1 MKKNITILL
10 VLLTSFV
17 YCQEESYTSY
27 ESEYFEDEFNIN
39 ISKNTSAYSFVI
51 YAQSIDNRS
60 KRAALIIKEKLIP
73 NFIGLLQKSKEKYIE
88 WTAVAKQNKI
98 DEFDKIIDYKSK
110 KYRASFTYG
119 DWQNDYKVILQAT
132 YKVIE
137 SGYVV
142 MIENKYKLK
151 SASNQFIKSE
161 GFMFVF
167 KSEKDFDD
175 LISKIDIKKAK
186 EVFLKNSKELDLFK
200 N

>member
-10 VLLTSFV
+10 VLLSSFV

-27 ESEYFEDEFNIN
+27 ESEFFEKEFNIN
-39 ISKNTSAYSFVI
+39 ISKSTSGYKFVI
-51 YAQSIDNRS
+51 YAESLDTSS
-60 KRAALIIKEKLIP
+60 KRAVLIIKEKLIP

-110 KYRASFTYG
+110 RYQAAFTYG
-119 DWQNDYKVILQAT
+119 DWQYDNKVILQAT

-142 MIENKYKLK
+142 KIENKYRLK
-151 SASNQFIKSE
+151 SESNQFMKSE
-161 GFMFVF
+161 GFIFVF

-186 EVFLKNSKELDLFK
+186 EAFLKNSKKIDLFK

>member
-10 VLLTSFV
+10 VLLSSFV

-27 ESEYFEDEFNIN
+27 ESEFFEKEFNIN
-39 ISKNTSAYSFVI
+39 ISKRTNGYNFII
-51 YAQSIDNRS
+51 YAESLDTRS
-60 KRAALIIKEKLIP
+60 NRAALIIKEKLIP

-110 KYRASFTYG
+110 RYQAAFTYG
-119 DWQNDYKVILQAT
+119 DWQNDNKVILQAT

-142 MIENKYKLK
+142 KIENKYKLK
-151 SASNQFIKSE
+151 SESNQFMKSE
-161 GFMFVF
+161 GFIFVF

-186 EVFLKNSKELDLFK
+186 EAFFKNSKELDLFK